1 VHKNEKKAGQKQ
13 VIYIK
18 EVANHMDK
26 FANIRAEE
34 FSAS

>member
-1 VHKNEKKAGQKQ
+1 MCIKTKRKK

-26 FANIRAEE
+26 VANVRTEE
-34 FSAS
+34 FYAS

>member
-1 VHKNEKKAGQKQ
+1 MSIKTKRKQ

-26 FANIRAEE
+26 VANIRTEE